1 MEKKYLLKKS
11 IIILFCSLVLLSLV
25 GCDYWG
31 KYGDPRVETPTQ
43 TVDLV
48 WGEFGETDVADQ
60 NRSDTVV
67 TLEDTDERV
76 WATAGRAQSIYE
88 VSGEVST
95 DSYFNEGNSADNSL
109 RFISSGA
116 DWGGVYIAFSS
127 TENGEGIEVNMEN
140 FAAIKFAVKGSIGGL
155 YIALSD
161 VNNAGPGTF
170 DLMADYTPV
179 DEGGWSVYTV
189 PFADLTNL
197 DKTKFCNLAFWAHN
211 PGSDT
216 YAGDILIDVQFVLTA
231 DY

>member
-1 MEKKYLLKKS
+1 MGKKYLLKKS
-11 IIILFCSLVLLSLV
+11 ITILFYSLVLLSFV
-25 GCDYWG
+25 GCEYWG
-31 KYGDPRVETPTQ
+31 EYGDPRVETPTQ

-60 NRSDTVV
+60 NRSDTEV
-67 TLEDTDERV
+67 TLEDADGKV

-95 DSYFNEGNSADNSL
+95 DSKFNEGNSADNSL

-116 DWGGVYIAFSS
+116 DWGGVYISFKS
-127 TENGEGIEVNMEN
+127 TELGTGIEVNMEN
-140 FAAIKFAVKGSIGGL
+140 FAAIKFALKGSIDGL
-155 YIALSD
+155 YLALSD

-170 DLMADYTPV
+170 NLMEDYTPE
-179 DEGGWSVYTV
+179 DQSGWSVYTV
-189 PFADLTNL
+189 PFAELTNL
-197 DKTKFCNLAFWAHN
+197 DKTKFSNLAFWAHN

-216 YAGDILIDVQFVLTA
+216 YAGDILIDVEFVLTA